1 MRVRRNIYIFIIAV
15 IIYFVLIFIYK
26 KITVNNNCTF
36 VYSLIKDVSKGDK
49 ILESDFKRIQVLG
62 YSNEKYMSLYN
73 GDNCYKNDYCEGTI
87 ILKNMVISNEE
98 SLKAKVNNEIIS
110 IKLNLSEDSA
120 SYQIEK
126 DCIVNIFYSAK
137 LSDIENMFKTLNK
150 SSVMSNDFENGYV
163 TIKLLENIKIINCFD
178 KYGNIIK
185 KGNCIETILVEVS
198 KEESIKIN
206 NLKNYGK
213 FSISIIK

>member
-1 MRVRRNIYIFIIAV
+1 VRFQRNIYIFIIAI
-15 IIYFVLIFIYK
+15 IIYFILIFIYK

-49 ILESDFKRIQVLG
+49 ILESDLKIIKIFDD
-62 YSNEKYMSLYN
+62 SNEKYMSLYN
-73 GDNCYKNDYCEGTI
+73 EENCYKNDYCHGTI
-87 ILKNMVISNEE
+87 MLKNMVISNEE
-98 SLKAKVNNEIIS
+98 NLKAKVNNEIIS
-110 IKLNLSEDSA
+110 IKLNLPEDSA

-126 DCIVNIFYSAK
+126 DSIVNIFYSAK
-137 LSDIENMFKTLNK
+137 LSDVENMFKTLNK
-150 SSVMSNDFENGYV
+150 SSVMSNDFENAYV

-178 KYGNIIK
+178 KLGNIIK

-198 KEESIKIN
+198 KEESIKIS